1 MNKLVT
7 IKFSV
12 NRKRDGWDEYPQIVK
27 CEITRDLSYAKKIDL
42 SSDDYD
48 DHAYDRFCDR
58 VPGIVSA
65 ITGTECGCDW
75 FFDDGPTVIY

>member
-48 DHAYDRFCDR
+48 DNAYDRFCDR
-58 VPGIVSA
+58 VPVLFLQLQEQNVDAIGILTMVQR
-65 ITGTECGCDW
+65 
-75 FFDDGPTVIY
+75 